1 MKKKLS
7 IRFIIVSVVL
17 LAGIMTVLLCAVEPK
32 MHKPFQINI
41 LEYIIKINSD
51 GSIEST
57 KSITTQSVQ
66 EVQK

>member
-1 MKKKLS
+1 MIKNLNIKLV
-7 IRFIIVSVVL
+7 IVFILV
-17 LAGIMTVLLCAVEPK
+17 LAGLVTIACAVLQPK
-32 MHKPFQINI
+32 MHKPFQMNI

-57 KSITTQSVQ
+57 KSTTTQSIN